1 MELKRIV
8 YLVNEAFNVDIMIKS
23 RKRDVVMA
31 RAVYYWVAKNTTSH
45 SLTTIGEFVNKDHAT
60 VIYSLNSIEDW
71 ILYDKFYK
79 RKVDLIKKNV
89 FNRLTLKEFEQK
101 KLNEKYKLLKIARQL
116 LSKRIENLTKV

>member
-79 RKVDLIKKNV
+79 RKVNLIKKNV

>member
-1 MELKRIV
+1 
-8 YLVNEAFNVDIMIKS
+8 
-23 RKRDVVMA
+23 MA